1 VKRRLLSGSAWA
13 FAGKIVTVL
22 TALVSNA
29 LLARVLSPQDFGLYF
44 LAFSVVS
51 VGAVLASSGLEQ
63 AVVRFV
69 AESLGLNKV
78 ERARRA
84 LGRALVLGVLGSLVV
99 ATAYLLFFGHI
110 VGNNLFHA
118 PALTAVTGLVAGWIV
133 VMALQALL
141 AGAFQ
146 GFHDIRLFTVSG
158 GLATGVLLAT
168 SLGVLWLL
176 EDQASLTVVLLL
188 AISSGFAN
196 VVLAGWL
203 LHRKAARLPSQRS
216 ESEIMGYGEIM
227 HVAWPLMVTKLTIFV
242 LTQAD
247 LWILGAFLPPE
258 RVAIYGAAARAV
270 FLVIMPLLI
279 VQYVLPPLVAE
290 MYSQGRERELERTLR
305 ATATL
310 AGIPAFLVVAAF
322 LLFGGPIL
330 GLVFGDYYRQGA
342 TILALLSGAQ
352 LVNVWTGVSMV
363 ALSYTGY
370 QTAIMKLS
378 IAGSLVTVV
387 AGLAVVGSYGATGV
401 AVVVAASVTIYNV
414 VLLLVAKRKTGMW
427 THAGFSGFSDAI
439 RAARRRGG

>member
-1 VKRRLLSGSAWA
+1 VKHRLLSGSAWA
-13 FAGKIVTVL
+13 SAGRIVTVFTSL
-22 TALVSNA
+22 ASNA
-29 LLARVLSPQDFGLYF
+29 LMARLLSPQDFGLYF

-51 VGAVLASSGLEQ
+51 VGAMFASSGLEQ

-99 ATAYLLFFGHI
+99 AAAYLLFFGHI

-118 PALTAVTGLVAGWIV
+118 PALTAVTGLVAGWIA

-141 AGAFQ
+141 SGAFR
-146 GFHDIRLFTVSG
+146 GFHDIRLFTIFG
-158 GLATGVLLAT
+158 GLATGVLLTA
-168 SLGVLWLL
+168 SLGVMWLL
-176 EDQASLTVVLLL
+176 EDRASLTVVLLL
-188 AISSGFAN
+188 AVSSGFAN

-203 LHRKAARLPSQRS
+203 LHRKVAHLPSRGVQS
-216 ESEIMGYGEIM
+216 ETIGYGEIVF
-227 HVAWPLMVTKLTIFV
+227 VAWPLMVTKLTIFV

-247 LWILGAFLPPE
+247 LWIVGAFRPPE
-258 RVAIYGAAARAV
+258 EVAIYGAAARAV
-270 FLVIMPLLI
+270 FLVMTPLII
-279 VQYVLPPLVAE
+279 VNYVLPPLVAE
-290 MYSQGRERELERTLR
+290 MYAQGRERELERTLR

-310 AGIPAFLVVAAF
+310 AGIPAFLVLVAF

-330 GLVFGDYYRQGA
+330 GLVFGDYYRQAA

-352 LVNVWTGVSMV
+352 LVNVWAGASSV
-363 ALSYTGY
+363 ALLYTGH

-378 IAGSLVTVV
+378 TASSLVTVG
-387 AGLAVVGSYGATGV
+387 AGLAVVGPYGATGV
-401 AVVVAASVTIYNV
+401 AAVMGAGISIYNV

-427 THAGFSGFSDAI
+427 THAGFGGFSDAI
-439 RAARRRGG
+439 RAARRSGG